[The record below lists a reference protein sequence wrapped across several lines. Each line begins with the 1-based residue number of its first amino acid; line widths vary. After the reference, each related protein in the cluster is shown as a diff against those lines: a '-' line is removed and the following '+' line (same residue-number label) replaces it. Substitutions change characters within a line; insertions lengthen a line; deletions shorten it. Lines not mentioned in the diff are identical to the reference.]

1 MRIYLTKLEI
11 PQFIRTSQGYM
22 VIHLYDDILSIF
34 EFEEYDKAERV
45 YQDAVNFYALQQEN
59 KLNVEK
65 TKSNPIFN
73 KDTPSDY

>member
-22 VIHLYDDILSIF
+22 VIHLYEDILSIS

-45 YQDAVNFYALQQEN
+45 YQDTINFYSLKQQN
-59 KLNVEK
+59 KLKVEK

-73 KDTPSDY
+73 NDMPSDY